1 MSTSRVQFKPAGTA
15 ATVDTCINHL
25 DGIGDGLLRG
35 VTSSVVTASRY
46 FLQTVGQTSPALD
59 AAALSLGCAGL
70 VFQPYYLVMRAVG
83 LRDIVRRQRR
93 RNLLGLNGRR
103 SLVEGVK
110 QSVGIAAAAVST
122 VASIPVIGALPPI
135 QIVARIFGIGA
146 GIVFAWR
153 GLDRYRAA
161 KAAIEVLEIPD
172 AQATYMSRQAKITH
186 QVGVLRSW
194 VEAAQLRA
202 NRATRIEGA
211 PDPNPAVQEAIA
223 AETLAYLST
232 RVGDVAAGRIAQLAK
247 AVAAERIAQLAKDS
261 APPKKGVAPKPADLL
276 EGIDLLYQALL
287 AQTQK
292 GKGLPPALQNTL
304 ESLMKILTDDLQTS
318 KKQGGWLAFIGIFLI
333 LSQTLALAA
342 MAFPPTAAVMNLI
355 SAVVGI
361 AISIGMIAHAIQL
374 QQLAKRADTKVNEGA
389 AQQVAKNQLKA
400 MKKFR
405 WRPAPLKVDKLP
417 REARDV
423 DLVAQ
428 RKRADAAQAKQ
439 RRKGTLLS
447 NTQSRLI
454 YRSV

>member
-35 VTSSVVTASRY
+35 VTSGVVNASRC

-59 AAALSLGCAGL
+59 AAALALGCAGL
-70 VFQPYYLVMRAVG
+70 VFQPYYLVTRALG

-110 QSVGIAAAAVST
+110 QSVGIAAAAVFT

-161 KAAIEVLEIPD
+161 KAAIELLEIPD

-202 NRATRIEGA
+202 NRGSRIEGA
-211 PDPNPAVQEAIA
+211 PAPNEAVQEAIA
-223 AETLAYLST
+223 AETVAYLST

-247 AVAAERIAQLAKDS
+247 AF
-261 APPKKGVAPKPADLL
+261 APPAKEGVAPKPADLL
-276 EGIDLLYQALL
+276 QGIDILYQTLL

-333 LSQTLALAA
+333 LSQALALAA
-342 MAFPPTAAVMNLI
+342 MAFPPTAAMMNLI

-405 WRPAPLKVDKLP
+405 WRPAPLKIDKLP

-428 RKRADAAQAKQ
+428 QKRADAAQAKQ